1 MQTIIER
8 QIKWKYIFKS
18 VLSNVKS
25 LSIKLIKINNE
36 YTTPTIIEIK
46 DNGAHILPING
57 DIIIPKATYGI
68 KDAAV
73 IDKFLI

>member
-36 YTTPTIIEIK
+36 YTIPTIIEIK

-57 DIIIPKATYGI
+57 DTIIPKATYGI